1 MRGFFVMVGYDSD
14 QKVEMWEHL
23 PTGEIRAVPTSLVRD
38 LGIERAFG
46 PVAELVYTAK
56 VDQGAV

>member
-23 PTGEIRAVPTSLVRD
+23 PTGNIRAIPTALVRD
-38 LGIERAFG
+38 MGIERAFG
-46 PVAELVYTAK
+46 AVMELVHSEE
-56 VDQGAV
+56 VDQGAM